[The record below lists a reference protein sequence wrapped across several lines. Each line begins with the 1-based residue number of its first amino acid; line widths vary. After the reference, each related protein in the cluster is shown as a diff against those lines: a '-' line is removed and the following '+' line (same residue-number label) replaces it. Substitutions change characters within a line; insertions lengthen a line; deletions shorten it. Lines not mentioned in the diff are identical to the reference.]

1 MELRDS
7 DRAQLIAMVNSPT
20 VSARVA
26 TRARVVLWR
35 AEGCRKRDVAAR
47 AGVSRP
53 TVDAVL
59 RRFAVDG
66 VSGLL
71 DKPVR
76 IVRAPLVPPQVR
88 ARILAVSRSSPPS
101 DTGLSHWSSR
111 ELSAFLRRTEG
122 ISVSHNYIAALW
134 REHGLTPWRVG
145 TFKLSRD
152 PAFAEKVADVVGL
165 YLEPPGGA
173 VVLSIDEKTQIQAL
187 DRTQPTLPLNCGK
200 TEKKTH
206 DYVRHGTTNLFAA
219 LNVATGEVFGECRPS
234 RNGQDFLDFLIKAVQ
249 PHAGK
254 EIRVVLD
261 NLSTHT
267 TPEVLAWLEKN
278 PQVTFHF
285 TPVGSSWLNQIE
297 IWFGVIT
304 RQAIRRGTFTSVR
317 VLIKQIND
325 YITTWNTNPRP
336 FTWIATVD
344 EILAKVKVVEANV
357 R

>member
-1 MELRDS
+1 
-7 DRAQLIAMVNSPT
+7 MVNSLT

-35 AEGCRKRDVAAR
+35 AEGCRKKDVAAR

-71 DKPVR
+71 DKPVT
-76 IVRAPLVPPQVR
+76 IVRAPLVPPEVR
-88 ARILAVSRSSPPS
+88 ARILAVSRGSPPS

-111 ELSAFLRRTEG
+111 ELSGFLRRTEG

-173 VVLSIDEKTQIQAL
+173 VVLSIDEKTQIVCHE
-187 DRTQPTLPLNCGK
+187 R
-200 TEKKTH
+200 
-206 DYVRHGTTNLFAA
+206 
-219 LNVATGEVFGECRPS
+219 
-234 RNGQDFLDFLIKAVQ
+234 
-249 PHAGK
+249 
-254 EIRVVLD
+254 
-261 NLSTHT
+261 
-267 TPEVLAWLEKN
+267 
-278 PQVTFHF
+278 
-285 TPVGSSWLNQIE
+285 
-297 IWFGVIT
+297 
-304 RQAIRRGTFTSVR
+304 
-317 VLIKQIND
+317 
-325 YITTWNTNPRP
+325 
-336 FTWIATVD
+336 
-344 EILAKVKVVEANV
+344 
-357 R
+357 